1 MGRMRLTF
9 AAALVISGTL
19 HAEPIAFGPGD
30 APGTELEVVSRTVET
45 HRAGARNPDAS
56 TLNTTLVARVER
68 DARGRHVRV
77 RLKQFGAES
86 MVSDEPLMR
95 IAGETELY
103 LMEALTSVPLLLDID
118 DKGRVIG
125 VADWDTT
132 RRMLRQA
139 AENRVAALSTEKPM
153 LHPGAALP
161 ADVVAE
167 TDARIAHGFVD
178 LISNMK
184 PDDFIDRF
192 CSEIAFLLLVSGER
206 LEIGRSTER
215 SMAVRNPADG
225 SLSVAAYVLT
235 LREVDA
241 ERTRALFDW
250 KLLSDDAVLRGY
262 LTSAFRR
269 HQLDEDEIRRR
280 VEATPVEW
288 QATGNAE
295 VDIASGQAR
304 RLQLRER
311 IRIGEAEIVRDQDVS
326 FSPVP

>member
-1 MGRMRLTF
+1 MGHMRLTF
-9 AAALVISGTL
+9 AAALVISGAV

-77 RLKQFGAES
+77 RLKRFGAES
-86 MVSDEPLMR
+86 IVSDEPLMR

-103 LMEALTSVPLLLDID
+103 LMEALTSVPFLLDVD

-125 VADWDTT
+125 IADWDTT

-139 AENRVAALSTEKPM
+139 TKNRVAVLSTEKPM

-192 CSEIAFLLLVSGER
+192 CTRLCSLGRPASNGHEAVEQVGRDFRDVPVIPRELESLRGPQFVPNPGER
-206 LEIGRSTER
+206 I
-215 SMAVRNPADG
+215 
-225 SLSVAAYVLT
+225 
-235 LREVDA
+235 A
-241 ERTRALFDW
+241 E
-250 KLLSDDAVLRGY
+250 G
-262 LTSAFRR
+262 
-269 HQLDEDEIRRR
+269 
-280 VEATPVEW
+280 
-288 QATGNAE
+288 
-295 VDIASGQAR
+295 R
-304 RLQLRER
+304 RLFH
-311 IRIGEAEIVRDQDVS
+311 IPAHAVG
-326 FSPVP
+326 